1 MGERICCLARE
12 GLYSGGNFSG
22 SVNRSRHRVGGGSLW
37 MSRTVNIIGAGPGG
51 LACAML
57 LANAGVRVRVLERMS
72 VPGGR
77 TSTITTPEGFR
88 FDLGP
93 TFFLYPRVL
102 EEIFAACGRD
112 LRSEVE
118 MVRLDPQYRLVFG
131 AGGELLATPDVA
143 RMEEAVAKVSPA
155 DRGSFT
161 RFMEATRAKFERFAP
176 FLEQPFQSWRDLAS
190 PDLLKLMPILKPWRS
205 LDSELGT
212 FFSDE
217 RIRLAFTFQSKYLG
231 MSPFRCPSLFS
242 ILSFLEYEHGV
253 YHPIGGCGAVSE
265 AMARIATDMGV
276 EIRYDDPVESIE
288 FEGRRITAVRTA
300 EDRYEADATVVNAD
314 FARTMTRLVPDALR
328 RRWSDRKIASRRFSC
343 STFMLYLGIDGR
355 YDDISHHSIYLSE
368 DYRRN
373 LADIEHRHVLSDDPS
388 MYVQN
393 ACVTDPTLAPPGT
406 STLYLLIPVTHRH
419 PNVDWRREAPR
430 YREVALD
437 QMERIGITGVRERIR
452 YEKMLTP
459 DDWQDVYEIY
469 RGATFNLAHDLG
481 QMLHMRPHNRFE
493 DIDRMYLVGGGTHPG
508 SGLPVIYSSARIT
521 ADLLLDDLDLKK
533 RPVPRRSGRPAL
545 AADGAPAAV

>member
-1 MGERICCLARE
+1 MT
-12 GLYSGGNFSG
+12 
-22 SVNRSRHRVGGGSLW
+22 
-37 MSRTVNIIGAGPGG
+37 RTVNIIGAGPGG

-57 LANAGVRVRVLERMS
+57 LANAGVRVRVIERLA

-77 TSTITTPEGFR
+77 TSTITTPEGFK

-102 EEIFAACGRD
+102 DDIFTTCGRD
-112 LRSEVE
+112 LRQEVE

-143 RMEEAVAKVSPA
+143 RMEAEVARLSPA
-155 DRGSFT
+155 DSGSFT
-161 RFMEATRAKFERFAP
+161 RFMDSTRTKFARFAP
-176 FLEQPFQSWRDLAS
+176 FLEQPFESWRDLAN
-190 PDLLKLMPILKPWRS
+190 PDLIKLMPLLKPWRS

-253 YHPIGGCGAVSE
+253 FHPIGGCGAVST
-265 AMARIATDMGV
+265 AMARIAEEMGV
-276 EIRYDDPVESIE
+276 EIHYEEPVESME
-288 FEGRRITAVRTA
+288 FAGRRITAVKTA
-300 EDRYEADATVVNAD
+300 RNCYEADATVVNAD
-314 FARTMTRLVPDALR
+314 FARSMTRLVPDAIR

-355 YDDISHHSIYLSE
+355 YDDVAHHNIYLSE
-368 DYRRN
+368 DYRQN
-373 LADIEHRHVLSDDPS
+373 LVDIEQRHALSADPS

-393 ACVTDPTLAPPGT
+393 ASITDPSLAPRGM

-419 PNVDWRREAPR
+419 PNVDWRREAPQF
-430 YREVALD
+430 REVALD
-437 QMERIGITGVRERIR
+437 QMERIGIKDVRKRIR

-459 DDWQDVYEIY
+459 DDWQDSYEIY
-469 RGATFNLAHDLG
+469 RGATFNLSHDLG

-493 DIDRMYLVGGGTHPG
+493 DVERMYLVGGGTHPG

-521 ADLLLDDLDLKK
+521 SDLLLEDLGVAGPTQPAQPDRLLGS
-533 RPVPRRSGRPAL
+533 SGKQ
-545 AADGAPAAV
+545 PAAV

>member
-1 MGERICCLARE
+1 
-12 GLYSGGNFSG
+12 
-22 SVNRSRHRVGGGSLW
+22 

-51 LACAML
+51 LATAML
-57 LANAGVRVRVLERMS
+57 LARAGVRVRVLERLP

-102 EEIFAACGRD
+102 EEIFQTCGRD
-112 LRSEVE
+112 LRREVE
-118 MVRLDPQYRLVFG
+118 MVRLDPQYRLIFG
-131 AGGELLATPDVA
+131 SGGELSCTPDVA
-143 RMEEAVAKVSPA
+143 RMEAEVSRLSPA

-161 RFMEATRAKFERFAP
+161 RFMESTRAKFERFAP
-176 FLEQPFQSWRDLAS
+176 FLEQPFESWLDLAS
-190 PDLLKLMPILKPWRS
+190 PDLIKLVPMLKPWRS

-231 MSPFRCPSLFS
+231 MSPFKCPSLFS

-253 YHPIGGCGAVSE
+253 FHPIGGCGAVSE
-265 AMARIATDMGV
+265 AMARIAAEMGV
-276 EIRYDDPVESIE
+276 EIHYGEAVEALR
-288 FEGRRITAVRTA
+288 FDGRRITAVKTPRA
-300 EDRYEADATVVNAD
+300 EYAAEATVVNAD
-314 FARTMTRLVPDALR
+314 FARTMTRLVPDAIR
-328 RRWSDRKIASRRFSC
+328 RRWNDKKIASRRFSC
-343 STFMLYLGIDGR
+343 STFMLYLGIEGR
-355 YDDISHHSIYLSE
+355 YDDVAHHNIYLSE
-368 DYRRN
+368 NYREN
-373 LADIEHRHVLSDDPS
+373 LADIEHRHVLSRDPS

-393 ACVTDPTLAPPGT
+393 ACVTDPTLAPLGM
-406 STLYLLIPVTHRH
+406 STLYLLIPTTHRH

-430 YREVALD
+430 YREAALD
-437 QMERIGITGVRERIR
+437 QLERIGITGIRGRIR
-452 YEKMLTP
+452 YEKMITP
-459 DDWQDVYEIY
+459 DDWQDDYEIY

-493 DIDRMYLVGGGTHPG
+493 DVEGMYLVGGGTHPG

-521 ADLLLDDLDLKK
+521 SDLLLGDLGLDGSAV
-533 RPVPRRSGRPAL
+533 RPRRGKATERSIKEQAT
-545 AADGAPAAV
+545 AV